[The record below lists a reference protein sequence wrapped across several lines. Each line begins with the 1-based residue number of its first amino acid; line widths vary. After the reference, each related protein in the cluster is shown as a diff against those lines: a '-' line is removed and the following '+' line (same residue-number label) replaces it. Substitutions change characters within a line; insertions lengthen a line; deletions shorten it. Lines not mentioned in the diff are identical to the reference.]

1 MSLYGN
7 NQKLYKGL
15 GDWVNQGEMI
25 ARVGQSG
32 GHAEPGLYFE
42 IRKDGDALD
51 PNPWFK
57 QG

>member
-15 GDWVNQGEMI
+15 GETVNQGEMI

-42 IRKDGDALD
+42 IRKDGEALD
-51 PNPWFK
+51 PSPWFV
-57 QG
+57 G